1 MFRRITGFASL
12 FHGLRVGLKLEQV
25 QSSLRP
31 DLSLKC
37 LPQHWSLPV
46 ALSGVQGAVE
56 SFQLQDPISEL
67 LYLLLRGQEIISN

>member
-1 MFRRITGFASL
+1 MGWL
-12 FHGLRVGLKLEQV
+12 GVGLKLEQV
-25 QSSLRP
+25 QSSLRL

-46 ALSGVQGAVE
+46 VPAVQGAVE

>member
-1 MFRRITGFASL
+1 MGWL
-12 FHGLRVGLKLEQV
+12 GVGLKLEQV
-25 QSSLRP
+25 QSSLRL

-46 ALSGVQGAVE
+46 VLAGVQGAVE